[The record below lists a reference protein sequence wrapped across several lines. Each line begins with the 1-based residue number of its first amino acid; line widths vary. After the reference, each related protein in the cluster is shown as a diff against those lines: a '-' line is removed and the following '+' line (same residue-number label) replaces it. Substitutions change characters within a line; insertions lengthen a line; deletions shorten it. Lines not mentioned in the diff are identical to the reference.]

1 MMVHM
6 KNSLSTSWPW
16 WLCMTLIALAPSS
29 TKFAGAAFFLFIILA
44 TKARL
49 SRQLI
54 LNPSLPELDLAKQ
67 WMYWCLLAFGV
78 RAIAQLYW
86 DDPWSVR
93 HFDIRLML
101 GAVAT
106 WWLMQYAPKPPIG
119 INLVIASLITGAISG
134 LIVVFLH
141 VQFDFP
147 TPSNRIN
154 WAVGLAFMCCLLISL
169 LFIKD
174 LNKKQKKSIWI
185 GMAIYLAAI
194 FFSGVRGAYFIFPWV
209 LFASILLIL
218 KNKNF
223 KFKFKL
229 KNLIISGLILLSILY
244 IILLTSNHPA
254 SPIQRITVGI
264 QEVRLMFTE
273 ARPQSVASETSMGIR
288 ISMWA
293 RGIELIEAQPWMGH
307 GLEQRML
314 EIKNLGKS
322 LNSPNVENMTHFH
335 SEYIN
340 NWVEHGILGISSTL
354 IFMFGLAVTAWRM
367 FKINTQTAI
376 ALTGIALLH
385 ITASVTNLNSRH
397 NNYGVMLALCMII
410 AFYLNFA
417 VSKKSKTNIT
427 DEP

>member
-1 MMVHM
+1 M
-6 KNSLSTSWPW
+6 KNSLSSSWPW
-16 WLCMTLIALAPSS
+16 WLCMALIALAPSS

-44 TKARL
+44 TKGRF
-49 SRQLI
+49 SRQSI
-54 LNPSLPELDLAKQ
+54 FKPSLPELDLAKQ
-67 WMYWCLLAFGV
+67 WVYWCLLAVGI

-86 DDPWSVR
+86 GDPWSVR
-93 HFDIRLML
+93 HFDLRLML

-119 INLVIASLITGAISG
+119 MNLVIASLVTAAISG

-154 WAVGLAFMCCLLISL
+154 WAVGLAFMCCILTSL
-169 LFIKD
+169 LFVKD
-174 LNKKQKKSIWI
+174 LTKKQKITIWI
-185 GMAIYLAAI
+185 GVGIYLVAI
-194 FFSGVRGAYFIFPWV
+194 FFSGVRGAYFIFPWL
-209 LFASILLIL
+209 LFVSILLIF
-218 KNKNF
+218 KNRNL
-223 KFKFKL
+223 KFKL
-229 KNLIISGLILLSILY
+229 TLKNLFISALILFLFLYLIFLS
-244 IILLTSNHPA
+244 SNHPT
-254 SPIQRITVGI
+254 SPIQRITIGI

-288 ISMWA
+288 ISMWT

-307 GLEQRML
+307 GLEQRIL

-354 IFMFGLAVTAWRM
+354 IFMFGLALTAWRM

-397 NNYGVMLALCMII
+397 NNYGVMLALCIML
-410 AFYLNFA
+410 AFYLNFMN
-417 VSKKSKTNIT
+417 SNKPKTNIT